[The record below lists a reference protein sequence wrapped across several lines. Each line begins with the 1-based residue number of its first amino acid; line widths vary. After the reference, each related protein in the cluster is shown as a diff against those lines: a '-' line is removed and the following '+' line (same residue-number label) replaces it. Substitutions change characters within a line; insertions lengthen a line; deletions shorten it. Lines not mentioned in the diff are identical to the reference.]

1 MARAMTEQTGIVD
14 MEKLLAGDG
23 TVVSVHKKG
32 YRIKFDQSG
41 STWARDK
48 SYVCPLENVEASA

>member
-1 MARAMTEQTGIVD
+1 MTEQTGIAD